1 MAKAAARRVEAP
13 ARPLEDAASDVA
25 SEIAPGDLL
34 RVMGRQ
40 IRELRKARNMTLAD
54 LASRTGLS
62 VSYVSQVE
70 RSLSSPSVVA
80 LYEISRAL
88 GVNVSYF
95 FADGGAE
102 DDDERPFVVRAGR
115 RRKVVFEAGAFDE
128 LLSPNLS
135 GNLEILMSHLPPG
148 SVSGARPYTHEGE
161 EGGVVMAGRLEL
173 WIADKH
179 FVLSEGDSFAFASTL
194 PHRYGNPGKTE
205 TVVIWAITPPTY

>member
-1 MAKAAARRVEAP
+1 MAKAAFRRVEVTPRPDEQDAP
-13 ARPLEDAASDVA
+13 
-25 SEIAPGDLL
+25 SELL
-34 RVMGRQ
+34 RAMGRQ
-40 IRELRKARNMTLAD
+40 IRELRKARNMTLAE
-54 LASRTGLS
+54 LSSRTGLS

-70 RSLSSPSVVA
+70 RSVSSPSVIA

-95 FADGGAE
+95 FADGGSDE
-102 DDDERPFVVRAGR
+102 DSERAFIVRAGR
-115 RRKVVFEAGAFDE
+115 RRKVVFEAGAVDE

-135 GNLEILMSHLPPG
+135 GSLEILMSHLPPG

-161 EGGVVMAGRLEL
+161 EGGVIMEGQMEL

-179 FVLSEGDSFAFASTL
+179 FVLSKGDSFAFSSTL

>member
-1 MAKAAARRVEAP
+1 MAKAAFRQVEAMPRP
-13 ARPLEDAASDVA
+13 AEQD
-25 SEIAPGDLL
+25 APGELL
-34 RVMGRQ
+34 RAMGRQ
-40 IRELRKARNMTLAD
+40 IRELRKARGMTLAE
-54 LASRTGLS
+54 LSSRTGLS

-70 RSLSSPSVVA
+70 RSVSSPSVIA

-95 FADGGAE
+95 FADGGSDE
-102 DDDERPFVVRAGR
+102 DSERAFIVRAGR
-115 RRKVVFEAGAFDE
+115 RRKVVIEAGAVDE
-128 LLSPNLS
+128 LLSPSLS
-135 GNLEILMSHLPPG
+135 GSLEILMSHLPPG

-161 EGGVVMAGRLEL
+161 EGGVIMEGQMEL

-179 FVLSEGDSFAFASTL
+179 FVLSKGDSFAFSSTL